1 MNTINISGV
10 ARNAVPENYS
20 AKFHLHVHKKIL
32 LCILPMPLILF
43 IINAVEAGRTC
54 HIEGVAAFMNA
65 KQSGKLM
72 AKKML

>member
-1 MNTINISGV
+1 MPYQKTIVLNFI
-10 ARNAVPENYS
+10 YMYT
-20 AKFHLHVHKKIL
+20 KKIL